1 MIPGSGR
8 MLPPHSALEQMSAGM
23 TRTSCPVAIAVDP
36 AAAGPRGEV
45 DREGAPRYAPGMAR
59 PRRIYKLK
67 WRSKKAN
74 HGRKPTRGRNKKW
87 R

>member
-1 MIPGSGR
+1 MT
-8 MLPPHSALEQMSAGM
+8 LAALAEKSTG
-23 TRTSCPVAIAVDP
+23 V
-36 AAAGPRGEV
+36 
-45 DREGAPRYAPGMAR
+45 GASRYAPGMAR